1 MSVWQW
7 VTPTWRVGVDDG
19 YHGVTQGTRTSSHFV
34 SLSTQASC
42 LFCFCFFLFCLC
54 FPQSKNVQRW
64 TVTSPRQR
72 FRKTT
77 WKLLGVELRENV
89 SVSQSRVRRKRRGG
103 KKKCFL
109 KIKNRGLS
117 GEAGTHFF
125 FEGREFFHLSVFLRR
140 WRDTG
145 LTSQHFEIKRHF
157 IVLCLRRW
165 QSDCVFEVWKM
176 CLQTNKQTLLLS
188 GSWKNP
194 YSSLTSSLLF

>member
-1 MSVWQW
+1 MSHPDVKSRGGWW
-7 VTPTWRVGVDDG
+7 
-19 YHGVTQGTRTSSHFV
+19 
-34 SLSTQASC
+34 LSRCYPRHSNQQP
-42 LFCFCFFLFCLC
+42 FCFIVNAGQLFVLFLFFSFLFVFSSVKKCSALDC
-54 FPQSKNVQRW
+54 HVSSTAFQKDNVK
-64 TVTSPRQR
+64 TVGSRAA
-72 FRKTT
+72 RKR
-77 WKLLGVELRENV
+77 L
-89 SVSQSRVRRKRRGG
+89 SVSESCPEKEERGE
-103 KKKCFL
+103 KKCFL
-109 KIKNRGLS
+109 KIKNRGSS